1 MDALAAAAGP
11 AASAVPDWAL
21 VNSRVLVVFGPV
33 LILTGIAGFLIPPRF
48 ALMSGAPAYNLF
60 HIAFGVLGTVLV
72 LAGSRRGIAV
82 FNLGFG
88 AADVYQAIAG
98 VAGWF
103 PARQFR
109 YKRADHV
116 VHVVLGLALAGVGWM
131 GLR

>member
-1 MDALAAAAGP
+1 MSALAAAN
-11 AASAVPDWAL
+11 WTL
-21 VNSRVLVVFGPV
+21 VNGRVLAVFGAV
-33 LILTGIAGFLIPPRF
+33 LILTGIAGFLTPPRL

-60 HIAFGVLGTVLV
+60 HIVFGVLGTALV
-72 LAGSRRGIAV
+72 LSKSATGIAA

-88 AADVYQAIAG
+88 AADLYQAIAG

-109 YKRADHV
+109 YKPADHV
-116 VHVVLGLALAGVGWM
+116 VHVVLGLGLVAVGWM

>member
-1 MDALAAAAGP
+1 VSALAAA
-11 AASAVPDWAL
+11 DWAL
-21 VNSRVLVVFGPV
+21 WNTRVLAVFGPV
-33 LILTGIAGFLIPPRF
+33 LIVTGIAGFLTPPRL
-48 ALMSGAPAYNLF
+48 ALMSGAPAYNVF
-60 HIAFGVLGTVLV
+60 HILFGALGTVLV
-72 LAGSRRGIAV
+72 LAKTAAGIAV

-116 VHVVLGLALAGVGWM
+116 VHVVLGLGLMAVGWL

>member
-1 MDALAAAAGP
+1 VSALAAAN
-11 AASAVPDWAL
+11 WTL
-21 VNSRVLVVFGPV
+21 VNGRVLAVFGPI
-33 LILTGIAGFLIPPRF
+33 LILTGIAGFLTPPRL
-48 ALMSGAPAYNLF
+48 ALMSGAPAYNVF
-60 HIAFGVLGTVLV
+60 HIVFGAIGTALV
-72 LAGSRRGIAV
+72 LSKSATGIAA

-109 YKRADHV
+109 YKPADHV
-116 VHVVLGLALAGVGWM
+116 VHVVLGLGLCAVGWL

>member
-1 MDALAAAAGP
+1 MSALAA
-11 AASAVPDWAL
+11 VNWTL
-21 VNSRVLVVFGPV
+21 VNGRVLAVFGPV
-33 LILTGIAGFLIPPRF
+33 LILTGIAGFLTPPRL
-48 ALMSGAPAYNLF
+48 ALMSGAPAYNAF
-60 HIAFGVLGTVLV
+60 HIVFGALGTALV
-72 LAGSRRGIAV
+72 LSKSATGIAA

-109 YKRADHV
+109 YKPADHV
-116 VHVVLGLALAGVGWM
+116 VHVVLGLGLCAVGWL

>member
-1 MDALAAAAGP
+1 MSALAAAN
-11 AASAVPDWAL
+11 WTL
-21 VNSRVLVVFGPV
+21 VNGRVLAVFGPV
-33 LILTGIAGFLIPPRF
+33 LILTGIAGFLTPPRL

-60 HIAFGVLGTVLV
+60 HIVFGVLGTALV
-72 LAGSRRGIAV
+72 LSKSATGIAA

-88 AADVYQAIAG
+88 AADLYQAIAG

-109 YKRADHV
+109 YKPADHV
-116 VHVVLGLALAGVGWM
+116 VHVVLGLGLVAVGWM